1 VNLIDKRKLKRY
13 EIAVYGLLLAL
24 AIILGFIGDRIS
36 QETIKAI
43 TVNLASELLAVGVLF
58 FIINRLFLLDDG
70 DLSSKILDEISTIK
84 SSLHREFEFEQK
96 RQEQSVTVILQNGAR
111 QRLELSVELC
121 RAELTRAEILGRIA
135 MIPMRVK
142 GQRFSLEYLSTPDFL
157 RQINQVLASDSN
169 SILTISCNESEYD
182 QFDLNGNGKR

>member
-13 EIAVYGLLLAL
+13 EIAVYELLLAL

-70 DLSSKILDEISTIK
+70 DLSSKILHEISTIK
-84 SSLHREFEFEQK
+84 ILLHREFELEQK

-111 QRLELSVELC
+111 QRLELPVELR
-121 RAELTRAEILGRIA
+121 RAELTRAEILGRIG
-135 MIPMRVK
+135 MIPMKVK

-157 RQINQVLASDSN
+157 RQINQIFASDSN
-169 SILTISCNESEYD
+169 SILTIPCNESEYD